1 VALWTVA
8 HQAPLSIEFSR
19 QVGCPLQGT
28 EFESSCIAGGFFI
41 ISLLDIIF
49 VLGFVPGTGDIE
61 INWCPELMKFIDQ
74 GRIGL

>member
-1 VALWTVA
+1 MDCSLPGSSV
-8 HQAPLSIEFSR
+8 HRIFQASGLH
-19 QVGCPLQGT
+19 GNPLQGM
-28 EFESSCIAGGFFI
+28 ELESSCIAGGFFI

-49 VLGFVPGTGDIE
+49 VLGFVLGTGDIE